1 MTADSYSPTKEQL
14 KDTKMATNE
23 TASKDVIV
31 DMGDRHFLFK
41 CMKMQTLDKVSVFLA
56 ELIGTALL
64 VFFGCMGCATN
75 LGVPSTHL
83 NICINFGLTVMMI
96 VQIFGCV
103 SGSHI
108 NPAVT
113 AAAYIYQL
121 VSLPMAALYFV
132 AQMIGGFVGFGLL
145 KAVTPANVVYPV
157 NATVGLCTT
166 MPNESIS
173 PIQGMAV
180 ELIITATL
188 IWVVCGVWDPR
199 NAKHHDSVPLK
210 FGFTI
215 ATLALAAGPY
225 TGASMNPARSFA
237 PAVWNGN
244 FEHHWVYWVGPMA
257 GAIIAALA
265 YKTVFR
271 REVPT
276 EKARIAEEFPLSRE
290 RNNA

>member
-1 MTADSYSPTKEQL
+1 MTADSYSPTKEQV
-14 KDTKMATNE
+14 
-23 TASKDVIV
+23 KDVKMVNENKNVVIEV
-31 DMGDRHFLFK
+31 EERHFLFK

-64 VFFGCMGCATN
+64 VFFGCMGCASSM
-75 LGVPSTHL
+75 GVPSTHL
-83 NICINFGLTVMMI
+83 NICINFGLTVMFI

-113 AAAYIYQL
+113 AAAYIYNL
-121 VSLPMAALYFV
+121 VTLPMAAVYFV

-145 KAVTPANVVYPV
+145 KAVSPAEAFFPN
-157 NATVGLCTT
+157 NSTIGLCTT
-166 MPNESIS
+166 MPNPQIS
-173 PIQGMAV
+173 PFQGMLV
-180 ELIITATL
+180 ELLITASL

-199 NAKHHDSVPLK
+199 NAKHHDSVPIK
-210 FGFTI
+210 FGLTI
-215 ATLALAAGPY
+215 ASLALAAGPW

-237 PAVWNGN
+237 PAIWNGN
-244 FEHHWVYWVGPMA
+244 FQHHWVYWVGPMA
-257 GAIIAALA
+257 GGILAALA

-271 REVPT
+271 REVPV
-276 EKARIAEEFPLSRE
+276 EKELKAAEEFPLSRE